1 MIGDYSIMDWV
12 TLGGI
17 LTTIASLVG
26 IAIKLARDNSG
37 LKAEMKALSKEREME
52 HASLSSE
59 HKGLSSE
66 HKGLSSEHKGLSS
79 DHRGLSKEHD
89 ALSKEHASIK
99 KDTEYISDE
108 MKYEKMA
115 RENLYKNSTKAKEIL
130 ETMDFMKEVVLQNS
144 RLTEEVGR
152 LTVENQELSKSKQNN
167 ELDKVLRILGRI
179 EGQLASLEGYRGTEE
194 VQVVLKRVESE
205 LLELNN

>member
-1 MIGDYSIMDWV
+1 MIEEYSIMDWV
-12 TLGGI
+12 TLSGI
-17 LTTIASLVG
+17 VATIASLVG

-52 HASLSSE
+52 HDRLSSE
-59 HKGLSSE
+59 H
-66 HKGLSSEHKGLSS
+66 
-79 DHRGLSKEHD
+79 RNLSKEHD

-130 ETMDFMKEVVLQNS
+130 ETMDLMKEVVLQNS
-144 RLTEEVGR
+144 RLTEEVTR
-152 LTVENQELSKSKQNN
+152 LKVENQELSKPKQNN

-205 LLELNN
+205 LSELSN

>member
-17 LTTIASLVG
+17 LTTVASLVG

-52 HASLSSE
+52 HE
-59 HKGLSSE
+59 
-66 HKGLSSEHKGLSS
+66 
-79 DHRGLSKEHD
+79 RLSKEHD
-89 ALSKEHASIK
+89 GLYKDHLSIK
-99 KDTEYISDE
+99 DDTRYISDE

-115 RENLYKNSTKAKEIL
+115 RKNLYKNSTKAKAIL
-130 ETMDFMKEVVLQNS
+130 ETMDLMKEVVLQNS
-144 RLTEEVGR
+144 SLTEEVTR
-152 LTVENQELSKSKQNN
+152 LKVENQELSKPKENK

-179 EGQLASLEGYRGTEE
+179 EGQLASLEDHCSTEE

-205 LLELNN
+205 LLELIN

>member
-1 MIGDYSIMDWV
+1 MDWI
-12 TLGGI
+12 TFSGI
-17 LTTIASLVG
+17 VATIASLVG

-52 HASLSSE
+52 HDSLSSE
-59 HKGLSSE
+59 
-66 HKGLSSEHKGLSS
+66 
-79 DHRGLSKEHD
+79 HRGLSKEHD

-108 MKYEKMA
+108 MKYEKEA
-115 RENLYKNSTKAKEIL
+115 RKNLYKNSSRAKEIL
-130 ETMDFMKEVVLQNS
+130 ETMDLMKEVVLENS
-144 RLTEEVGR
+144 RLNEEVTR
-152 LTVENQELSKSKQNN
+152 LKVENQELSKPKQNN

>member
-1 MIGDYSIMDWV
+1 MIEGYSIMDWV
-12 TLGGI
+12 TLSGI
-17 LTTIASLVG
+17 VATIASLVG

-37 LKAEMKALSKEREME
+37 LKAEIKALSKEREME
-52 HASLSSE
+52 HDSLSKE
-59 HKGLSSE
+59 HS
-66 HKGLSSEHKGLSS
+66 
-79 DHRGLSKEHD
+79 GLSKEHD
-89 ALSKEHASIK
+89 GLSKEHASIK

-115 RENLYKNSTKAKEIL
+115 RENLYKNSTRAKEIL
-130 ETMDFMKEVVLQNS
+130 ETMDLMKEVVLQNS
-144 RLTEEVGR
+144 RLTEEVTR
-152 LTVENQELSKSKQNN
+152 LKVENQELSKPKQNN

-205 LLELNN
+205 LSELSN

>member
-1 MIGDYSIMDWV
+1 MIEEYSIMDWI
-12 TLGGI
+12 TFSGI
-17 LTTIASLVG
+17 VATIASLVG

-52 HASLSSE
+52 HDSLSSE
-59 HKGLSSE
+59 HRGLSKE
-66 HKGLSSEHKGLSS
+66 H
-79 DHRGLSKEHD
+79 DALSKEHD

-108 MKYEKMA
+108 MKYEKEA
-115 RENLYKNSTKAKEIL
+115 RKNLYKNSSRAKEIL
-130 ETMDFMKEVVLQNS
+130 ETMDLMKEVVLENS
-144 RLTEEVGR
+144 RLNEEVTR
-152 LTVENQELSKSKQNN
+152 LKVENQELSKPKQNN

>member
-52 HASLSSE
+52 HAS
-59 HKGLSSE
+59 
-66 HKGLSSEHKGLSS
+66 LSSEHKGLSS

-130 ETMDFMKEVVLQNS
+130 ETMDLMKEVVLQNFS
-144 RLTEEVGR
+144 LTEEVTR
-152 LTVENQELSKSKQNN
+152 LKVENQELSKPKENK

-179 EGQLASLEGYRGTEE
+179 EGQLASLEGYRSTEE

>member
-17 LTTIASLVG
+17 LTTVASLVG

-52 HASLSSE
+52 HGS
-59 HKGLSSE
+59 
-66 HKGLSSEHKGLSS
+66 
-79 DHRGLSKEHD
+79 LSKEHD
-89 ALSKEHASIK
+89 GLSKEHASIK

-115 RENLYKNSTKAKEIL
+115 RENLYKNSTRAKEIL
-130 ETMDFMKEVVLQNS
+130 ETMDLMKEVVLQNS
-144 RLTEEVGR
+144 RLHEEVTR
-152 LTVENQELSKSKQNN
+152 LTVANQELSKPKENK

-179 EGQLASLEGYRGTEE
+179 EGQLASLEGYRTAEE

-205 LLELNN
+205 LLELSN

>member
-1 MIGDYSIMDWV
+1 MIEGYSFMDWV
-12 TLGGI
+12 TFGGV

-52 HASLSSE
+52 HNS
-59 HKGLSSE
+59 
-66 HKGLSSEHKGLSS
+66 
-79 DHRGLSKEHD
+79 LSKEHD
-89 ALSKEHASIK
+89 SLSKEHASIK

-108 MKYEKMA
+108 MKYEKEA
-115 RENLYKNSTKAKEIL
+115 RKNLYKNSSRAKEIL
-130 ETMDFMKEVVLQNS
+130 ETMDLMKEVVLQNS
-144 RLTEEVGR
+144 RLHEEVTR
-152 LTVENQELSKSKQNN
+152 LTVANQELSKPKQNN

-179 EGQLASLEGYRGTEE
+179 EGQLASLEDYRGTEE

>member
-17 LTTIASLVG
+17 LTTVASLVG

-52 HASLSSE
+52 HDS
-59 HKGLSSE
+59 
-66 HKGLSSEHKGLSS
+66 
-79 DHRGLSKEHD
+79 LSKEHD
-89 ALSKEHASIK
+89 SLSKEHDSLSKEHDSLSKEHASIK

-130 ETMDFMKEVVLQNS
+130 ETMDLMKEVVLQNS
-144 RLTEEVGR
+144 RLHEEVTR
-152 LTVENQELSKSKQNN
+152 LTVANQELSKPKENK

-179 EGQLASLEGYRGTEE
+179 EGQLASLEGYRSTEE

>member
-12 TLGGI
+12 TFGGI
-17 LTTIASLVG
+17 VATIASLVG

-52 HASLSSE
+52 HDSLSN
-59 HKGLSSE
+59 
-66 HKGLSSEHKGLSS
+66 
-79 DHRGLSKEHD
+79 EHD
-89 ALSKEHASIK
+89 GLSKEHASIK
-99 KDTEYISDE
+99 EDTRYISDE

-115 RENLYKNSTKAKEIL
+115 RENLYKNSSRAKEIL
-130 ETMDFMKEVVLQNS
+130 ETMDLMKEVVLQNS
-144 RLTEEVGR
+144 RLHKEVTR
-152 LTVENQELSKSKQNN
+152 LTVVNQELSKPKQNN

-205 LLELNN
+205 LSELSN

>member
-52 HASLSSE
+52 HAS
-59 HKGLSSE
+59 
-66 HKGLSSEHKGLSS
+66 LSSEHKGLSS

-179 EGQLASLEGYRGTEE
+179 EGQLASLEGYRSTEE

-205 LLELNN
+205 LSELSN

>member
-17 LTTIASLVG
+17 LTTVASLVG

-52 HASLSSE
+52 HDSLSKE
-59 HKGLSSE
+59 H
-66 HKGLSSEHKGLSS
+66 
-79 DHRGLSKEHD
+79 DGLSKEHD
-89 ALSKEHASIK
+89 SLSKEHDGLSKEHASIK
-99 KDTEYISDE
+99 KNTEYISDE

-115 RENLYKNSTKAKEIL
+115 RENLYKNSTRAKEIL
-130 ETMDFMKEVVLQNS
+130 ETMDLMKEVVLQNS
-144 RLTEEVGR
+144 RLHEEVTR
-152 LTVENQELSKSKQNN
+152 LTVANQELSKPKENK

-179 EGQLASLEGYRGTEE
+179 EGQLASLEGYRTAEE

-205 LLELNN
+205 LLELSN

>member
-1 MIGDYSIMDWV
+1 MIEEYSIMDWI
-12 TLGGI
+12 TFSGI
-17 LTTIASLVG
+17 VATIASLVG

-52 HASLSSE
+52 HDSLSSE
-59 HKGLSSE
+59 HSGLSKE
-66 HKGLSSEHKGLSS
+66 HG
-79 DHRGLSKEHD
+79 GLSKEHD

-130 ETMDFMKEVVLQNS
+130 ETMDLMKEVVLQNS
-144 RLTEEVGR
+144 RLTEEVTR
-152 LTVENQELSKSKQNN
+152 LTVANQELSKPKQNN

>member
-1 MIGDYSIMDWV
+1 MIEGYSFMDWV
-12 TLGGI
+12 TFGGV

-52 HASLSSE
+52 HESLSSE
-59 HKGLSSE
+59 HS
-66 HKGLSSEHKGLSS
+66 
-79 DHRGLSKEHD
+79 GLSKEHD
-89 ALSKEHASIK
+89 RLSLEYASIK

-108 MKYEKMA
+108 MKYEKEA
-115 RENLYKNSTKAKEIL
+115 RKNLYKNSSRAKEIL
-130 ETMDFMKEVVLQNS
+130 ETMDLMKEVVLQNS
-144 RLTEEVGR
+144 KLHEEVTR
-152 LTVENQELSKSKQNN
+152 LTVANQELSKPKQNN
-167 ELDKVLRILGRI
+167 ELDKVFRILGRI

>member
-17 LTTIASLVG
+17 LTTVASLVG

-52 HASLSSE
+52 HDS
-59 HKGLSSE
+59 
-66 HKGLSSEHKGLSS
+66 
-79 DHRGLSKEHD
+79 LSKEHD
-89 ALSKEHASIK
+89 GLSKEHASIK

-115 RENLYKNSTKAKEIL
+115 RENLYKNSTRAKEIL
-130 ETMDFMKEVVLQNS
+130 ETMDLMKEVVLQNS
-144 RLTEEVGR
+144 RLHEKVTR
-152 LTVENQELSKSKQNN
+152 LTVANQELSKPKENK
-167 ELDKVLRILGRI
+167 ELDKVLRILGKI
-179 EGQLASLEGYRGTEE
+179 EGQLASLEDYRGTEE

-205 LLELNN
+205 LLELSN

>member
-52 HASLSSE
+52 HDSLSKE
-59 HKGLSSE
+59 HSA
-66 HKGLSSEHKGLSS
+66 
-79 DHRGLSKEHD
+79 LSKEHD
-89 ALSKEHASIK
+89 RLSKEHDGLSKEHASIK
-99 KDTEYISDE
+99 EDTRYISDE

-130 ETMDFMKEVVLQNS
+130 ETMDLMKEVVLQNS
-144 RLTEEVGR
+144 RLTEEVTR
-152 LTVENQELSKSKQNN
+152 LKVENQELSKPKQNN
-167 ELDKVLRILGRI
+167 ELDKVLRILERI
-179 EGQLASLEGYRGTEE
+179 EGQLASFEDYCNTEE

-205 LLELNN
+205 LLELIN